1 MLREVSVSGDL
12 TVLSFDVICLITY
25 FVFVYL
31 FVTLLLFFFTSLLL
45 ILFYIL
51 RTETRKSERAN

>member
-1 MLREVSVSGDL
+1 MLQEVSVSGGL
-12 TVLSFDVICLITY
+12 TVLSFDVTY

-31 FVTLLLFFFTSLLL
+31 FVTLLLFFFTGLLL